1 MKKIILIIIL
11 AVIIIGI
18 VFFFTS
24 KMTENTIKSENPQV
38 KLTTTKGEIILE
50 LYPEQAPITVE
61 NFLNYVKEGAYENTV
76 FHRVIKDFMIQG
88 GGFTT
93 NGNQKQT
100 KPPIKLESNNGL
112 KNELGTIAMARTN
125 VPDSATNQFFINT
138 KENTF
143 LNYAPRNPGYAV
155 FGKVTQGMDIVK
167 QIEASQTTVKNQMPD
182 WPVED
187 VLITKAEVL

>member
-1 MKKIILIIIL
+1 
-11 AVIIIGI
+11 
-18 VFFFTS
+18 
-24 KMTENTIKSENPQV
+24 
-38 KLTTTKGEIILE
+38 
-50 LYPEQAPITVE
+50 
-61 NFLNYVKEGAYENTV
+61 
-76 FHRVIKDFMIQG
+76 
-88 GGFTT
+88 
-93 NGNQKQT
+93 
-100 KPPIKLESNNGL
+100 
-112 KNELGTIAMARTN
+112 MARTN

-143 LNYAPRNPGYAV
+143 LNYAPGNPGYAV

>member
-143 LNYAPRNPGYAV
+143 LNYAPGNPGYAV